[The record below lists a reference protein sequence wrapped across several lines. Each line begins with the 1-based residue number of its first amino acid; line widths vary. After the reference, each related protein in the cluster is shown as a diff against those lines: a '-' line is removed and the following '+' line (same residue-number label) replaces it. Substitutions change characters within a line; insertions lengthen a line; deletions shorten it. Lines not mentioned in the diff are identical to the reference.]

1 MFSRGNVWSG
11 TALAVT
17 AIVPLVGG
25 CGGNKMDGFSN
36 EDWSRIEAIAPRSS
50 TMPPAPYDV
59 LADDGN
65 IAKLGQRLFFDKRG
79 AEAITV
85 DGPSGKAAYQ
95 PIDPATGKP
104 AVDANGKAIIV
115 PGDTGKVGCVTCHSS
130 QYWVDARPY
139 PLSHGR
145 NWLSHNTPTM
155 VNTGYLES
163 VLWTGRF
170 DSLREHGAGAMGTA
184 ASTLAQMHFVYT
196 YYKDLYNASFPG
208 TVFDPNAP
216 QNQATGMSP
225 FEPGATDAARFPATA
240 NAKGATTVNGKTVM
254 SADGVFEKM
263 TLADQAEANN
273 FKANM
278 GTVFEA
284 HPRRLNTPNSPFER
298 YVKEQDSTLISE
310 SAKNGLRLF
319 IGKASCL
326 DCHNGPALSDN
337 LYHNIGVP
345 TPMGFPPGS
354 ATPATPDRGRGG
366 VLVAQLNN
374 QLMNIRTNGMITDQ
388 SSQVPIFGGAGQ
400 YSNQTQADAARQ
412 RLLDLDAQLC
422 QTRSS
427 SIDDVTAACQALF
440 YPGAPEDDT
449 KTPIVPAKP
458 ADARLAT
465 CIAANTA
472 PNVTI
477 CTKYAD
483 SEEGAFRTP
492 SLLSIAMTGPYFHT
506 GMYNTLRDVVVHY
519 NQGGAPTGTFVGTKS
534 ARIRPLGLTDPE
546 IDDLVEFLKT
556 LTGDPPDVDWSCDPS
571 LPTVPDGQKSIS
583 MGACATSGLTAQ

>member
-1 MFSRGNVWSG
+1 MFSRGNVLNGS
-11 TALAVT
+11 ALALT

-25 CGGNKMDGFSN
+25 CGGNKIDGFSN
-36 EDWSRIEAIAPRSS
+36 EDWSRVEAIAPRSS
-50 TMPPAPYDV
+50 KMPDAPYDV
-59 LADDGN
+59 MADDHA
-65 IAKLGQRLFFDKRG
+65 IAKFGQRLFFDKRS
-79 AEAITV
+79 AEAILL
-85 DGPSGKAAYQ
+85 DGPAGKAAYQ

-104 AVDANGKAIIV
+104 AVDMTGKAITV
-115 PGDTGKVGCVTCHSS
+115 PGETGKVGCVTCHGS
-130 QYWVDARPY
+130 QYWVDSRPF

-145 NWLSHNTPTM
+145 NWLTHNTPTM

-170 DSLREHGAGAMGTA
+170 DSLREHGTGAMGTA
-184 ASTLAQMHFVYT
+184 ATTLAQMHFIYT
-196 YYKDLYNASFPG
+196 YYKDQYNALFPG
-208 TVFDPNAP
+208 TVFDP
-216 QNQATGMSP
+216 TMSP
-225 FEPGATDAARFPATA
+225 NGVSPLDPTATDAARFPATA
-240 NAKGATTVNGKTVM
+240 NAKGAATVNGKAVM
-254 SADGVFEKM
+254 AADGVFEKM
-263 TLADQAEANN
+263 ALADQRAAND
-273 FKANM
+273 FKATM

-284 HPRRLNTPNSPFER
+284 HPRQLNTPNSPFER

-337 LYHNIGVP
+337 QYHNIGVP

-354 ATPATPDRGRGG
+354 ATPATPDRGHGG
-366 VLVAQLNN
+366 VLAGQINN
-374 QLMNIRTNGMITDQ
+374 QLMNLRTNDMIADQ

-400 YSNQTQADAARQ
+400 YSSAAQAEAGRR
-412 RLLDLDAQLC
+412 RLQDLDTQLC

-427 SIDDVTAACQALF
+427 SVDDVTAACQALF

-449 KTPIVPAKP
+449 KTPPVAAKP

-465 CIAANTA
+465 CIAANTV
-472 PNVTI
+472 PGITI
-477 CTKYAD
+477 CMKYAD

-506 GMYNTLRDVVVHY
+506 GMYNTLRDVVLHY

-534 ARIRPLGLTDPE
+534 ARIRPLGLTDQE
-546 IDDLVEFLKT
+546 VDDLVEFLKT
-556 LTGDPPDVDWSCDPS
+556 LTGDAPDVDWSCDPS
-571 LPTVPDGQKSIS
+571 LPLLPDGQKSIS
-583 MGACATSGLTAQ
+583 MGACAASALQ